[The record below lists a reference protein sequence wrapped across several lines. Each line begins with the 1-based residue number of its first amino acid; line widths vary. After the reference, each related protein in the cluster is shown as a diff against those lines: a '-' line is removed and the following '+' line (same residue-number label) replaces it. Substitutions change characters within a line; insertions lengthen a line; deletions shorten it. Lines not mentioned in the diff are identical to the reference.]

1 MTGAY
6 RRTML
11 RLGLFLTATVGG
23 CIFFACSSS
32 SDGSGANA
40 MGDGGPLF
48 VESGPVD
55 SAPPPPDYRDPRAA
69 DGACNPPNKI
79 CGDAGDDGGD
89 SGFGGCTAVTL
100 DHDNCGACDN
110 ACIGVDSVCISG
122 LCDCN
127 ATGFD
132 YCAGTGCMDV
142 TADTNNCGSC
152 GNVCDPNQ
160 FNACINSVC
169 DNN

>member
-1 MTGAY
+1 MTEAY

-11 RLGLFLTATVGG
+11 RFGLFCTLCGG
-23 CIFFACSSS
+23 AGIIFACSSTSDTGPGPGAMS
-32 SDGSGANA
+32 SDA
-40 MGDGGPLF
+40 GPLF
-48 VESGPVD
+48 GDGAPID

-69 DGACNPPNKI
+69 DGACNPPNLV
-79 CGDAGDDGGD
+79 CGDAGD

-100 DHDNCGACDN
+100 DHDNCGACDK

-122 LCDCN
+122 QCDCN
-127 ATGFD
+127 ANGFD
-132 YCAGTGCMDV
+132 YCTGMGCMDTV
-142 TADTNNCGSC
+142 NDINNCGTC